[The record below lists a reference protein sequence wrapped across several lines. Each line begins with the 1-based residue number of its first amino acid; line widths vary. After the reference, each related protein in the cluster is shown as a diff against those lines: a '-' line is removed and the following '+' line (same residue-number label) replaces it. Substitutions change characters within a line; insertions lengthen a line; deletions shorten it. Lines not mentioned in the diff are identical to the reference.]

1 MSPSLPIALIASALL
16 LATISWEAGGFTG
29 PVSGEAARRSPV
41 PVLVLDAP
49 GPDIAGAAEGWVG
62 TALERPLFRENRRP
76 AKPSTDPALKIDEQM
91 RLTGVITGPFGNRAI
106 FSSANSVKS
115 IVAEGGAHVGDFVVV
130 SIEPGRVVVE
140 SGGDRRTLQ
149 PVFTQEEFPMRP

>member
-16 LATISWEAGGFTG
+16 LAMITWEARGFTR
-29 PVSGEAARRSPV
+29 PDASEAAMRPPA

-49 GPDIAGAAEGWVG
+49 EPDIAGIAQGWVG

-76 AKPSTDPALKIDEQM
+76 AKASNDPAMKVDEQI

-106 FSSANSVKS
+106 FSSANSVRP

-140 SGGDRRTLQ
+140 SGGDIRTLR
-149 PVFTQEEFPMRP
+149 PAFTQEEFPMRP

>member
-1 MSPSLPIALIASALL
+1 MSLSLPIALLASALL

-29 PVSGEAARRSPV
+29 PVPGEAAVRPPV
-41 PVLVLDAP
+41 PALVLDAP
-49 GPDIAGAAEGWVG
+49 EPDTAGVAEGWVG

-76 AKPSTDPALKIDEQM
+76 AKASSDPAKIDEPM
-91 RLTGVITGPFGNRAI
+91 RLTGVMTGPFGNRAI

-115 IVAEGGAHVGDFVVV
+115 VVAEGGAHVGDFVIV

-140 SGGDRRTLQ
+140 SGGDLRTLR

>member
-62 TALERPLFRENRRP
+62 TALERPLFCENRRP

-91 RLTGVITGPFGNRAI
+91 RLTGVITGPFGVGAQIATWRLWLW
-106 FSSANSVKS
+106 
-115 IVAEGGAHVGDFVVV
+115 EGGAYRAAPLF
-130 SIEPGRVVVE
+130 
-140 SGGDRRTLQ
+140 SG
-149 PVFTQEEFPMRP
+149 